1 MVQSVILLPSS
12 TGALNVEGSPVAADG
27 FYGNTDGLHT
37 IAIYVQNF
45 TGRVY
50 LEATLS
56 STPTS
61 EDWFN
66 LPLSQVGYL
75 QYPINP
81 SNPTGSNNGDT
92 GVKSFTF
99 KINAI
104 YLRMRIDRNYLPVLP
119 QNPQDLALLG
129 IVRKVLLSR

>member
-12 TGALNVEGSPVAADG
+12 TGLLNVEGSPIPADG

-50 LEATLS
+50 LQATLES
-56 STPTS
+56 NPTS
-61 EDWFN
+61 EDWFTI
-66 LPLSQVGYL
+66 PLADTGYIE
-75 QYPINP
+75 YPIIP
-81 SNPTGSNNGDT
+81 LNPTGQNGGDT

-99 KINAI
+99 KINAL
-104 YLRMRIDRNYLPVLP
+104 YLRIKIDRNYLPVIP
-119 QNPQDLALLG
+119 QNPMEIAALG